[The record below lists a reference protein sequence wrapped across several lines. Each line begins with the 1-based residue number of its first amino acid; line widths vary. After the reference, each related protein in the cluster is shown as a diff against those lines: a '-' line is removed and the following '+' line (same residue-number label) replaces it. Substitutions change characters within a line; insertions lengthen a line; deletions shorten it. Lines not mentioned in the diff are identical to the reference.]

1 VQSRELPNLPSSG
14 QAAQT
19 PEMSGEPLAYVAAHP
34 NLDSFENPLP
44 IATAQYG

>member
-1 VQSRELPNLPSSG
+1 MQSRELSNLPSSG